1 MLTNRSRR
9 RHAHASQRQRDE
21 DEENLHHSTPKPSWT
36 NSHSRTKKKNIF
48 SSSPPVISVAFF
60 GACLILISVTAIL
73 LLKNQHQHTKFLQ
86 LKDDSPVHEDED
98 GKDHHLLDKQVEF
111 VALAE
116 LEAITSKL
124 LGPDDFGNGCPP
136 GCGCKGHPVDCPQHY
151 SAEDVIKSADAILD
165 VSSSLYYA
173 SQLELQHADAM
184 KKCMNANNANGRS
197 IHLESPPLHLESR
210 GYCLSHRRIEQT
222 LTLPDTRIINIPK
235 WHVLPSDRIVET
247 LEELFRAEGV
257 ISVSDFGAG
266 VGQYG
271 VYLKSHI
278 PGLIYQAYD
287 GAGDIESYTNGFVK
301 YSDFTQPL
309 DLPITEWVLSLE
321 VGEHIPSK
329 YEGIFIRN
337 LHRHNCKGLI
347 LSWGVLG
354 QDGENHI
361 NLHSNTYVMN
371 IFHSLGYLR
380 DFELEAKLRNP
391 EGNHKYFVKSAMAFR
406 RRHVTCGRPVP
417 ALRRISTIAI
427 AQNNSSIDPTS
438 LKAPIVSKN
447 RMPEKSFDLIKT
459 PAADRDLDGLT
470 VDLAYTLNVPSN
482 WWDGLD
488 TSPSYNSLMMSLH
501 GKDIWRDDRLL
512 AHLDFLGIKG
522 DTHEIFGSPLKGPI
536 EALLRQYKPKIF
548 LEVGVFRGA
557 TSTKIATFFKEE
569 KEGWAKDSY
578 VLSMDTWLLDLAF
591 AWNGGKST
599 HADKVKNEEYFKVNK
614 ISGGN
619 QMYFQFLSNCLATKT
634 NDRIIPIQTASL
646 NGAIA
651 LLSHGI
657 RPDFMYIDASHA
669 NPGTIFLILLFYFLL
684 FSSHSPIVLSF
695 CSDVFLDYEN
705 FYKILKPGGVMT
717 FDDVKSVPA
726 CRDAF
731 NMLARKYD
739 LKQYFL
745 LEGTKKQGYIIKKDE
760 KETKNVHSASA
771 STGLELGF

>member
-1 MLTNRSRR
+1 MMLTKHIRR
-9 RHAHASQRQRDE
+9 RLAHANASQRQTRDEDE
-21 DEENLHHSTPKPSWT
+21 DEENLHHS
-36 NSHSRTKKKNIF
+36 KKKNIVC
-48 SSSPPVISVAFF
+48 SSSPPVISVALF
-60 GACLILISVTAIL
+60 GACLIGVLIL

-86 LKDDSPVHEDED
+86 LKDDSPVHED
-98 GKDHHLLDKQVEF
+98 GKDHHLLDKQEVEF

-151 SAEDVIKSADAILD
+151 SVEDVIKSADAILD

-184 KKCMNANNANGRS
+184 KKCMNAKNLIPGKLFN
-197 IHLESPPLHLESR
+197 LESG
-210 GYCLSHRRIEQT
+210 GYCLSHRRINQT
-222 LTLPDTRIINIPK
+222 LTLPDTRIINIPER
-235 WHVLPSDRIVET
+235 HVLPSDRIAET

-309 DLPITEWVLSLE
+309 DLPVTEWVLSLE

-337 LHRHNCKGLI
+337 LHHHNCKGLI

-354 QDGENHI
+354 QGGFNHI
-361 NLHSNTYVMN
+361 NLHSNTYVTN

-391 EGNHKYFVKSAMAFR
+391 EGNHWWFVKSAMAFR

-438 LKAPIVSKN
+438 LKGPIVSKN

-459 PAADRDLDGLT
+459 PAADRDLD
-470 VDLAYTLNVPSN
+470 
-482 WWDGLD
+482 
-488 TSPSYNSLMMSLH
+488 
-501 GKDIWRDDRLL
+501 
-512 AHLDFLGIKG
+512 
-522 DTHEIFGSPLKGPI
+522 
-536 EALLRQYKPKIF
+536 
-548 LEVGVFRGA
+548 
-557 TSTKIATFFKEE
+557 
-569 KEGWAKDSY
+569 
-578 VLSMDTWLLDLAF
+578 
-591 AWNGGKST
+591 
-599 HADKVKNEEYFKVNK
+599 
-614 ISGGN
+614 
-619 QMYFQFLSNCLATKT
+619 
-634 NDRIIPIQTASL
+634 
-646 NGAIA
+646 
-651 LLSHGI
+651 
-657 RPDFMYIDASHA
+657 
-669 NPGTIFLILLFYFLL
+669 
-684 FSSHSPIVLSF
+684 
-695 CSDVFLDYEN
+695 
-705 FYKILKPGGVMT
+705 
-717 FDDVKSVPA
+717 
-726 CRDAF
+726 
-731 NMLARKYD
+731 
-739 LKQYFL
+739 
-745 LEGTKKQGYIIKKDE
+745 
-760 KETKNVHSASA
+760 
-771 STGLELGF
+771 

>member
-1 MLTNRSRR
+1 M
-9 RHAHASQRQRDE
+9 
-21 DEENLHHSTPKPSWT
+21 
-36 NSHSRTKKKNIF
+36 
-48 SSSPPVISVAFF
+48 
-60 GACLILISVTAIL
+60 
-73 LLKNQHQHTKFLQ
+73 
-86 LKDDSPVHEDED
+86 
-98 GKDHHLLDKQVEF
+98 
-111 VALAE
+111 
-116 LEAITSKL
+116 
-124 LGPDDFGNGCPP
+124 
-136 GCGCKGHPVDCPQHY
+136 
-151 SAEDVIKSADAILD
+151 
-165 VSSSLYYA
+165 
-173 SQLELQHADAM
+173 
-184 KKCMNANNANGRS
+184 
-197 IHLESPPLHLESR
+197 
-210 GYCLSHRRIEQT
+210 SHRDITQT
-222 LTLPDTRIINIPK
+222 LTLPDKRIINIPK
-235 WHVLPSDRIVET
+235 GHALPSDPIAET

-301 YSDFTQPL
+301 YSDFTQLL
-309 DLPITEWVLSLE
+309 DLPVTEWVLSLE

-347 LSWGVLG
+347 LSWGVPG

-391 EGNHKYFVKSAMAFR
+391 ESNHEWFVKSAMAFR
-406 RRHVTCGRPVP
+406 RRHTTCGRPVP
-417 ALRRISTIAI
+417 ALKRISPIAI

-438 LKAPIVSKN
+438 LKAPIASEN

-522 DTHEIFGSPLKGPI
+522 DTHKIFGSPLQGPI

-591 AWNGGKST
+591 AWNGGKSK
-599 HADKVKNEEYFKVNK
+599 HAEEVKNKVEYFKVNK

-651 LLSHGI
+651 LLSHGVQ
-657 RPDFMYIDASHA
+657 PDFMYIDASHA
-669 NPGTIFLILLFYFLL
+669 NP
-684 FSSHSPIVLSF
+684 
-695 CSDVFLDYEN
+695 DVFLDYEN

-745 LEGTKKQGYIIKKDE
+745 LESTKKQGYIIKKDE
-760 KETKNVHSASA
+760 KENKNA
-771 STGLELGF
+771 LGG